1 MSARSTWTSVL
12 VRAEDVQVFDVVLLG
27 GLVFTRLSPGGPL
40 GKAALRQ
47 KARYV
52 VVEAVV
58 SNAGWIEL
66 RFQGG
71 DHPGNS
77 RTYYAL
83 LRPFE
88 LVRVQ
93 VERA

>member
-1 MSARSTWTSVL
+1 MSERSTWTSVL
-12 VRAEDVQVFDVVLLG
+12 VRAEDVQVADVVLLG
-27 GLVFTRLSPGGPL
+27 GLVFTRLTPGGPL

-52 VVEAVV
+52 AVEAVV
-58 SNAGWIEL
+58 RDSGWVEL
-66 RFQGG
+66 RFHGG
-71 DHPGNS
+71 DHPANS
-77 RTYYAL
+77 RVYYAL